1 MTNNWEDA
9 CSDFAA
15 NTPEI
20 WAVKSY
26 AYSPVEYVEHLN
38 EGEYPTM
45 SGFMDWIK
53 MFVYDDMGDG
63 DFVFEVR
70 KAGMYFPVHHS

>member
-1 MTNNWEDA
+1 MIMKNNWEDV

-26 AYSPVEYVEHLN
+26 AYSPVEYVEHLD

-70 KAGMYFPVHHS
+70 NPGQ